1 MSYIGG
7 TFRSQSNACSEDE
20 SAVSS
25 KAMISFRTLAILAT
39 SHLIGSAI
47 ARANNTASNLK
58 HPVQWGPCDPSLVTN
73 PALTCSFL
81 EVPLDYHNR
90 HLGLAKLA
98 IARVNAT
105 RERRGTVFL
114 LPGGPG
120 GSGIDQLNESGDLL
134 VSLTGGYYDIVGW
147 DPRGV
152 GALTVPGEIYCFDSP
167 TEYNT
172 FWNGTIE
179 LNGIEQTGNFTDPEE
194 IKTLLMQA
202 PVMQRKYAELARR
215 CLRHP
220 SGKYLKYVGTAA
232 TARDIVAMADAL
244 DGVGSPVN
252 FVGFSY
258 SSLLG
263 SWLANMFP
271 ERVGKIIIDGV
282 LNPTLMATEETST
295 MWTQHHLVDTD
306 KVYEGFLTG
315 CALAGPEGC
324 PIATSK
330 NQTAADLDAVVQA
343 LIVQAHAA
351 ARKNASAPV
360 TSATIRRQCLALL
373 SLMYEPGG
381 DASFANTTWP
391 QLVAGVQGES
401 SALSRRVSTSE
412 QNQTRSYTSVA
423 ILCGDSVD
431 PRGTHMSEVFEEIV
445 AASHN
450 VSKMFSSAWP
460 ASFYS
465 CPFWPVR
472 AVERYQGPFNK
483 TLANKIMVVSNTLD
497 PVTPLAG
504 AKAVVALL
512 GDSARLVQQ
521 HGFGHTSNA
530 EPSQCL
536 NEVMFAYM
544 TNNTLPEDN
553 DTVCEVDADF
563 EVFPGVNT
571 EAILK
576 VMGA

>member
-1 MSYIGG
+1 
-7 TFRSQSNACSEDE
+7 
-20 SAVSS
+20 
-25 KAMISFRTLAILAT
+25 MISLRTLTFLAT
-39 SHLIGSAI
+39 SPLLGVVLATENNAI
-47 ARANNTASNLK
+47 SK
-58 HPVQWGPCDPSLVTN
+58 HQGNSSTVQWGTCDSSVITN
-73 PALTCSFL
+73 PAIICGSL

-90 HLGLAKLA
+90 FAGKAN
-98 IARVNAT
+98 IAFARLNAT
-105 RERRGTVFL
+105 GERRGTVFL

-120 GSGIDQLNESGDLL
+120 GSGIEQLNESGDLIA
-134 VSLTGGYYDIVGW
+134 SLTGGLYDIVGW

-152 GALTVPGEIYCFDSP
+152 GTHTIPGEIYCFDSP
-167 TEYNT
+167 DEYNT

-179 LNGIEQTGNFTDPEE
+179 LNGIEETGNFTDPAE
-194 IKTLLMQA
+194 IQTLLAQA
-202 PVMQRKYAELARR
+202 PTMQRKYAELARR

-232 TARDIVAMADAL
+232 TARDIVSMADAL
-244 DGVGSPVN
+244 DGPGSAVN

-263 SWLANMFP
+263 SWLVNMFP
-271 ERVGKIIIDGV
+271 KRVGKIIIDGV
-282 LNPTLMATEETST
+282 LNPTLMATEESST
-295 MWTQHHLVDTD
+295 VWAKHYLADTD
-306 KVYEGFLTG
+306 KVYTAFLTG
-315 CALAGPEGC
+315 CALAGPENC
-324 PIATSK
+324 PIATSE

-351 ARKNASAPV
+351 AQKNASVPV
-360 TSATIRRQCLALL
+360 TSATIRLALL

-401 SALSRRVSTSE
+401 SALSRRVSHTPQAFTRSLRRDSTLNE

-431 PRGTHMSEVFEEIV
+431 QRGTHMSEVFEEIISS
-445 AASHN
+445 SHN

-460 ASFYS
+460 ASFYA

-483 TLANKIMVVSNTLD
+483 TLANPIMVVSNTLD

-504 AKAVVALL
+504 AKAVVDLL
-512 GDSARLVQQ
+512 GNSARLVQQ
-521 HGFGHTSNA
+521 HGFGHTSTA

-536 NEVMFAYM
+536 NQVMFAYM

-553 DTVCEVDADF
+553 ETICEVDADF
-563 EVFPGVNT
+563 EIFPGVNT
-571 EAILK
+571 AAILK
-576 VMGA
+576 VMGV